1 MISKILNLK
10 ITLSKMGKIYYYY
23 DPIVKEEGFHY
34 SVDYYCTNGR
44 KKVWAGKMVGET
56 QIAALKC
63 VKNVVNILN
72 MPRPIFGQCSLLSKW
87 IWWMNML
94 KNKNNFKG

>member
-1 MISKILNLK
+1 MK
-10 ITLSKMGKIYYYY
+10 ITLSKMRKIYYYY

-44 KKVWAGKMVGET
+44 KKVWAGKMVDET

-63 VKNVVNILN
+63 AKNIVNILN
-72 MPRPIFGQCSLLSKW
+72 MPRPLFGQCSLLSKW
-87 IWWMNML
+87 IWWMNAL